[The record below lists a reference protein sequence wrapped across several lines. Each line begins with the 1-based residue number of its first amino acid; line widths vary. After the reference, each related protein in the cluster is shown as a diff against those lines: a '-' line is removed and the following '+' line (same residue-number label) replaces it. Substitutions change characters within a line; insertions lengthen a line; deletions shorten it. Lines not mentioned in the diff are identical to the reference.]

1 MNGRIVVYLAAAA
14 VCMYSRQTQGATAAS
29 TTTIPFYIVPY
40 GHGGRNLQNFCGI
53 GRCRSAAA
61 ATLQKAKVK
70 GEVHATVNLTLAQA
84 CQDFQIESLLLSL
97 STSLQ

>member
-53 GRCRSAAA
+53 GRCCSAAA
-61 ATLQKAKVK
+61 ATLIMTSQ
-70 GEVHATVNLTLAQA
+70 GRGA
-84 CQDFQIESLLLSL
+84 CDHELDTGTGLPGLPN
-97 STSLQ
+97 